1 MASLRS
7 ACGAPPRRRSNRD
20 DARER
25 GRVYPTIARGHG
37 AGRLRSRFAVHANG
51 DELKTCRECTPG
63 IPSEP
68 LNVIGIDDWAWRR
81 NHRYGTIVCDLERRQ
96 PVGGPRTGHGASLAR
111 WASQS
116 RCRCERSRR
125 WYGGGG
131 LRRRFAVADRGNRR
145 GHPSYDPAAEAPH
158 AAYAAKRC
166 RACSLLEICAPRTT
180 ADGGQVAHWL
190 ERMIGEWHVVDR
202 RHLNTLYVSPP
213 RAPMCARQGWR
224 EITPASP
231 DAPSGSPMAMPP
243 PFDFS
248 LSSSD

>member
-51 DELKTCRECTPG
+51 DELKTCRECTPR

-96 PVGGPRTGHGASLAR
+96 PVALREQATAQAWLVGHPKVVVVAR
-111 WASQS
+111 D
-116 RCRCERSRR
+116 R
-125 WYGGGG
+125 GGGMAVVVFAAD
-131 LRRRFAVADRGNRR
+131 LRWLTEETAAATRVMIQQQRLHMPPTRPNAAGPARCWRFARR
-145 GHPSYDPAAEAPH
+145 EQPPTEA
-158 AAYAAKRC
+158 R
-166 RACSLLEICAPRTT
+166 
-180 ADGGQVAHWL
+180 
-190 ERMIGEWHVVDR
+190 
-202 RHLNTLYVSPP
+202 
-213 RAPMCARQGWR
+213 
-224 EITPASP
+224 
-231 DAPSGSPMAMPP
+231 
-243 PFDFS
+243 
-248 LSSSD
+248 